1 MNLSQ
6 AYQDLARACNGRI
19 LVMDGNFG
27 TQLSL
32 QMLKEKDYRGQMFV
46 DHSVNLSGNDAILCI
61 TAPDRVKKVHRAYLE
76 AGADIIRTN
85 TCNATSFGQAPYRL
99 ENMAYDIAKAGAA
112 VARDA
117 LAEYD
122 DDVRN
127 FRTGKL
133 GQVVERKFV
142 AGCIGDLCGQG
153 SGEDRPGF
161 RELVDAFG
169 EQVRGLLDGG
179 ADILLLDGV
188 NDALNVKA
196 ALYAIDKVCNERGEL
211 VPIMVSGLV
220 SGADGRL
227 SAGQA
232 AEALRYSVSSFPIFC
247 IGFEAAGEE
256 SDAFPHM
263 KGMGNAPVRM
273 CVMENVD
280 LSKVKPHD
288 SDSVKE
294 CAKKIWRYSDG
305 GLVSVVGGDRNS
317 NPETVRFFVKA
328 LKGCRTRRIPA
339 RRYDMLLSGLD
350 PMNISREGPCV
361 MVGREGKVKIF
372 AVNLDKDGDV
382 AEARLSR
389 IPVMVESSKW
399 DMLVSGLECVQGKG
413 IARSISLADGEE
425 VFLVKA
431 SEIRKRG
438 FAVVCFAQDE
448 KGPAETFERE
458 TAIIER
464 MYRLLVGKLNFLAED
479 IVFEPNMRAPDGSE
493 LSVDPVN
500 MLFKVCRYVKAN
512 LPYAHM
518 LGDVS
523 MLGLAYDDEEVQA
536 GVRSVFLHHAK
547 KCGLDFIVAND
558 EPHPVY
564 EEIPYR
570 LSCLLEDA
578 VLLRTADARQ
588 KLNAFIASRL

>member
-27 TQLSL
+27 VQLSL
-32 QMLKEKDYRGQMFV
+32 QMLKEKDYRGEMLV
-46 DHSVNLSGNDAILCI
+46 DHSVDLMGNNAVLCI

-85 TCNATSFGQAPYRL
+85 TCNANSFGQSTYRL

-112 VARDA
+112 VAREA
-117 LAEYD
+117 VIEYD

-127 FRTGKL
+127 CRTGKL

-142 AGCIGDLCGQG
+142 AGCIGGLPGQG
-153 SGEDRPGF
+153 SGQDRAGF

-188 NDALNVKA
+188 NDALEVKA
-196 ALYAIDKVCNERGEL
+196 ALYAIDKVSNERGEL

-220 SGADGRL
+220 SGAEGRL

-232 AEALRYSVSSFPIFC
+232 PEALRYSVSSYPIFC
-247 IGFEAAGEE
+247 IGFEAAGGE

-263 KGMGNAPVRM
+263 KEMGNAPVRM

-280 LSKVKPHD
+280 LAKIKPHD
-288 SDSVKE
+288 SESVKE
-294 CAKKIWRYSDG
+294 CAKRIWRYSDG

-317 NPETVRFFVKA
+317 NPETVRFFVMA

-339 RRYDMLLSGLD
+339 RRYNMLLSGLD
-350 PMNISREGPCV
+350 PMDLSREGPCM
-361 MVGREGKVKIF
+361 MVGKDAGARIL
-372 AVNLDKDGDV
+372 AVNLDEGGDIV
-382 AEARLSR
+382 AAGQARG
-389 IPVMVESSKW
+389 PVMVESSKW
-399 DMLVSGLECVQGKG
+399 DVLVSGLECVQGKG
-413 IARSISLADGEE
+413 IARSISLAEGEE
-425 VFLVKA
+425 IFLVKA
-431 SEIRKRG
+431 AEIRKRG
-438 FAVVCFAQDE
+438 FAVVCR
-448 KGPAETFERE
+448 AETFERE

-464 MYRLLVGKLNFLAED
+464 MYRLLIGKLNFQAED
-479 IVFEPNMRAPDGSE
+479 IVFEPNVVKPDGGA
-493 LSVDPVN
+493 LAVDPVN
-500 MLFKVCRYVKAN
+500 LLFKVCRYVKAN
-512 LPYAHM
+512 LPYAHV
-518 LGDVS
+518 LGDFS
-523 MLGLAYDDEEVQA
+523 MLGLAFDDEEVQA
-536 GVRSVFLHHAK
+536 GLRSVFLHHAK
-547 KCGLDFIVAND
+547 KCGLDFIVMEA
-558 EPHPVY
+558 ERFPVY

-570 LSCLLEDA
+570 LSCLLEDC
-578 VLLRTADARQ
+578 VLSRTADARQ
-588 KLNAFIASRL
+588 KLNAFVASR

>member
-32 QMLKEKDYRGQMFV
+32 QMPKEKDFRGQMFA
-46 DHSVNLSGNDAILCI
+46 DHSVDLLGNNAILCI

-112 VARDA
+112 VAREA

-142 AGCIGDLCGQG
+142 AGCIGTA
-153 SGEDRPGF
+153 SRAAGEECACGF
-161 RELVDAFG
+161 RELMDAFG

-179 ADILLLDGV
+179 ADILLLDGME
-188 NDALNVKA
+188 DSLNVKA

-211 VPIMVSGLV
+211 VPIMVSGLL
-220 SGADGRL
+220 SEPGGRMP
-227 SAGQA
+227 AGQT
-232 AEALRYSVSSFPIFC
+232 AEALRYSVSSFPVFC
-247 IGFEAAGEE
+247 IGFEAAGAE
-256 SDAFPHM
+256 SDAYPHM
-263 KGMGNAPVRM
+263 MGMGNAPVRM

-280 LSKVKPHD
+280 VSKVKPHD
-288 SDSVKE
+288 SESVKE
-294 CAKKIWRYSDG
+294 CAKRIWRYSDG

-317 NPETVRFFVKA
+317 NSETVRFFVKA
-328 LKGCRTRRIPA
+328 LKGCRTRRVPA

-350 PMNISREGPCV
+350 PVNISREGPCV
-361 MVGREGKVKIF
+361 MVGREGSVNIF
-372 AVNLDKDGDV
+372 AVNLDKGGDV
-382 AEARLSR
+382 AEARRSR

-399 DMLVSGLECVQGKG
+399 DMLISGLECAQGKG
-413 IARSISLADGEE
+413 IARSISLAEGEE
-425 VFLVKA
+425 IFLVKA

-479 IVFEPNMRAPDGSE
+479 IVFEPNVINADGSA
-493 LSVDPVN
+493 LAIDPVN

-512 LPYAHM
+512 LPYAHV
-518 LGDVS
+518 LGDFS
-523 MLGLAYDDEEVQA
+523 MLGLAFDDEEVQA

-547 KCGLDFIVAND
+547 KCGLDFLVAND

-578 VLLRTADARQ
+578 VLSRTADAMKKLRQ
-588 KLNAFIASRL
+588 FAASR

>member
-32 QMLKEKDYRGQMFV
+32 QMPKEKDFRGQMFA
-46 DHSVNLSGNDAILCI
+46 DHSVDLLGNNAILCI

-112 VARDA
+112 VAREA

-142 AGCIGDLCGQG
+142 AGCIGTA
-153 SGEDRPGF
+153 SRAAGEECACGF
-161 RELVDAFG
+161 RELMDAFG

-179 ADILLLDGV
+179 ADILLLDGME
-188 NDALNVKA
+188 DSLNVKA

-211 VPIMVSGLV
+211 VPIMVSGLL
-220 SGADGRL
+220 SEPGGRMP
-227 SAGQA
+227 AGQT
-232 AEALRYSVSSFPIFC
+232 AEALRYSVSSFPVFC
-247 IGFEAAGEE
+247 IGFEAAGAE
-256 SDAFPHM
+256 SDAYPHM
-263 KGMGNAPVRM
+263 MGMGNAPVRM

-280 LSKVKPHD
+280 VSKVKPHD
-288 SDSVKE
+288 SESVKE
-294 CAKKIWRYSDG
+294 CAKRIWRYSDG

-317 NPETVRFFVKA
+317 NSETVRFFVKA
-328 LKGCRTRRIPA
+328 LKGCRTRRVPA

-350 PMNISREGPCV
+350 PVNISREGPCV
-361 MVGREGKVKIF
+361 MVGREGSVNIF
-372 AVNLDKDGDV
+372 AVNLDKGGDV
-382 AEARLSR
+382 AEARRSR

-399 DMLVSGLECVQGKG
+399 DMLISGLECAQGKG
-413 IARSISLADGEE
+413 IARSISLAEGEE
-425 VFLVKA
+425 IFLVKA

-479 IVFEPNMRAPDGSE
+479 IVFEPNVINADGSA
-493 LSVDPVN
+493 LAIDPVN

-512 LPYAHM
+512 LPYAHV
-518 LGDVS
+518 LGDFS
-523 MLGLAYDDEEVQA
+523 MLGLAFDDEEVQA

-547 KCGLDFIVAND
+547 KCSLDFLVAND

-578 VLLRTADARQ
+578 VLSRTADAMTKLRQ
-588 KLNAFIASRL
+588 FAASR

>member
-32 QMLKEKDYRGQMFV
+32 QMPKEKDFRGQMFA
-46 DHSVNLSGNDAILCI
+46 DHSVDLLGNNAILCI

-112 VARDA
+112 VAREA

-142 AGCIGDLCGQG
+142 AGCIGTA
-153 SGEDRPGF
+153 SRAAGEECACGF
-161 RELVDAFG
+161 RELMDAFG

-179 ADILLLDGV
+179 ADILLLDGME
-188 NDALNVKA
+188 DSLNVKA

-211 VPIMVSGLV
+211 VPIMVSGLL
-220 SGADGRL
+220 SEPGGRMP
-227 SAGQA
+227 AGQT
-232 AEALRYSVSSFPIFC
+232 AEALRYSVSSFPVFC
-247 IGFEAAGEE
+247 IGFEAAGAE
-256 SDAFPHM
+256 SDAYPHM
-263 KGMGNAPVRM
+263 MGMGNAPVRM

-280 LSKVKPHD
+280 VSKVKPHD
-288 SDSVKE
+288 SESVKE
-294 CAKKIWRYSDG
+294 CAKRIWRYSDD

-317 NPETVRFFVKA
+317 NSETVRFFVKV
-328 LKGCRTRRIPA
+328 LKGCRTRRVPA

-350 PMNISREGPCV
+350 PVNISREGPCV
-361 MVGREGKVKIF
+361 MVGREGSVNIF
-372 AVNLDKDGDV
+372 AVNLDKGGDV
-382 AEARLSR
+382 AEARRSR

-399 DMLVSGLECVQGKG
+399 DMLISGLECAQGKG
-413 IARSISLADGEE
+413 IARSISLAEGEE
-425 VFLVKA
+425 IFLVKA

-479 IVFEPNMRAPDGSE
+479 IVFEPNVIKADGSA
-493 LSVDPVN
+493 LAIDPVN

-512 LPYAHM
+512 LPYAHV
-518 LGDVS
+518 LGDFS
-523 MLGLAYDDEEVQA
+523 MLGLAFDDEEVQA

-547 KCGLDFIVAND
+547 KCGLDFLVAND

-578 VLLRTADARQ
+578 VLSRTADAMKKLRQ
-588 KLNAFIASRL
+588 FAASR

>member
-27 TQLSL
+27 VQLSL
-32 QMLKEKDYRGQMFV
+32 QMLKEKDYRGEMLA
-46 DHSVNLSGNDAILCI
+46 DHSVDLMGNNAVLCI

-85 TCNATSFGQAPYRL
+85 TCNANSFGQSAYRL

-112 VARDA
+112 VAREA
-117 LAEYD
+117 VIEYD

-127 FRTGKL
+127 CRTGKL

-142 AGCIGDLCGQG
+142 AGCIGGLPGQG
-153 SGEDRPGF
+153 SGQDRAGF

-188 NDALNVKA
+188 NDALEVKA
-196 ALYAIDKVCNERGEL
+196 ALYAIDKVSNERGEL

-220 SGADGRL
+220 SGAEGRL

-232 AEALRYSVSSFPIFC
+232 PEALRYSVSSYPIFC
-247 IGFEAAGEE
+247 IGFEAAGGE

-263 KGMGNAPVRM
+263 KEMGNAPVRM

-280 LSKVKPHD
+280 LAKIKPHD
-288 SDSVKE
+288 SESVKE
-294 CAKKIWRYSDG
+294 CAKRIWRYSDG

-317 NPETVRFFVKA
+317 NPETVRFFVMA

-339 RRYDMLLSGLD
+339 RRYNMLLSGLD
-350 PMNISREGPCV
+350 PMDLSREGPCV
-361 MVGREGKVKIF
+361 MVGKDASARIL
-372 AVNLDKDGDV
+372 AVNLDEGGDIV
-382 AEARLSR
+382 AAGQARG
-389 IPVMVESSKW
+389 PVMVESSKW
-399 DMLVSGLECVQGKG
+399 DVLVSGLECVQGKG
-413 IARSISLADGEE
+413 IARSISLAEGEE
-425 VFLVKA
+425 IFLVKA
-431 SEIRKRG
+431 AEIRKRG
-438 FAVVCFAQDE
+438 FAVVCFAEDE
-448 KGPAETFERE
+448 NGRAETFERE

-464 MYRLLVGKLNFLAED
+464 MYRLLIGKLNFQAED
-479 IVFEPNMRAPDGSE
+479 IVFEPNVVKPDGGA
-493 LSVDPVN
+493 LAVDPVN
-500 MLFKVCRYVKAN
+500 LLFKVCRYVKAN
-512 LPYAHM
+512 LPYAHV
-518 LGDVS
+518 LGDS
-523 MLGLAYDDEEVQA
+523 ALLGIAFDDEEVQA
-536 GVRSVFLHHAK
+536 GLRSVFLHHAK
-547 KCGLDFIVAND
+547 KCGLDFIVMEA
-558 EPHPVY
+558 ERFPVY

-570 LSCLLEDA
+570 LSCLLEDC
-578 VLLRTADARQ
+578 VLSRTADARQ
-588 KLNAFIASRL
+588 KLNAFVASR

>member
-32 QMLKEKDYRGQMFV
+32 QMPKEKDFRGQMFA
-46 DHSVNLSGNDAILCI
+46 DHSVDLLGNNAILCI

-112 VARDA
+112 VAREA

-142 AGCIGDLCGQG
+142 AGCIGTA
-153 SGEDRPGF
+153 SRAAGEECACGF
-161 RELVDAFG
+161 RELMDAFG

-179 ADILLLDGV
+179 ADILLLDGME
-188 NDALNVKA
+188 DSLNVKA

-211 VPIMVSGLV
+211 VPIMVSGLL
-220 SGADGRL
+220 SEPGGRMP
-227 SAGQA
+227 AGQT
-232 AEALRYSVSSFPIFC
+232 AEALRYSVSSFPVFC
-247 IGFEAAGEE
+247 IGFEAAGAE
-256 SDAFPHM
+256 SDAYPHM
-263 KGMGNAPVRM
+263 MGMGNAPVRM

-280 LSKVKPHD
+280 VSKVKPHD
-288 SDSVKE
+288 SESVKE
-294 CAKKIWRYSDG
+294 CAKRIWRYSDG

-317 NPETVRFFVKA
+317 NSETVRFFVKA
-328 LKGCRTRRIPA
+328 LKGCRTRRVPA

-350 PMNISREGPCV
+350 PVNISREGPCV
-361 MVGREGKVKIF
+361 MVGREGSVNIF
-372 AVNLDKDGDV
+372 AVNLDKGGDV
-382 AEARLSR
+382 AEARRSR

-399 DMLVSGLECVQGKG
+399 DMLISGLECAQGKG
-413 IARSISLADGEE
+413 IARSISLAEGEE
-425 VFLVKA
+425 IFLVKA

-448 KGPAETFERE
+448 KGPAQTFERE

-479 IVFEPNMRAPDGSE
+479 IVFEPNVINADGSA
-493 LSVDPVN
+493 LAIDPVN

-512 LPYAHM
+512 LPYAHV
-518 LGDVS
+518 LGDFS
-523 MLGLAYDDEEVQA
+523 MLGLAFDDEEVQA

-547 KCGLDFIVAND
+547 KCGLDFLVAND

-578 VLLRTADARQ
+578 VLSRTADAMKKLRQ
-588 KLNAFIASRL
+588 FAASR